1 MTILISS
8 LYINPSIMKLNVITL
23 TLFSC
28 LLSVVSQAHV
38 ITGNST
44 EIDASD
50 GNAKALYIKNYTGS
64 EVISIPSDYNQ
75 VYVQGYAELEPFS
88 NTGRSIYVESDSS
101 FVINGDVNA
110 KIVQAQVGVTKS
122 SIQIT
127 GDVTVNSMFAIAE
140 PSNTV
145 QIGGTLKINGL
156 NSFVES
162 GSNVYANSVVVAKAL
177 TGVKVAGSI
186 YTNSFVT
193 KAATTTFQA
202 GSLLSALDS
211 QSAEGLLINKGSTV
225 ICAGEIEVATVV
237 EGGTLTLNDAA
248 VVADVT
254 LDSGTLKVLG
264 DAQIGALTLN
274 SGSLIFNADTTLDLN
289 GAALTWTDGVSITL
303 NVDNINQ
310 LGKNIVLFDNISADS
325 VLPESLTI
333 TVADKTGSTQTT
345 VTLQDDAIVINVPEP
360 ASSALAVWGF
370 SLLAM
375 RRRRKH

>member
-1 MTILISS
+1 
-8 LYINPSIMKLNVITL
+8 MKLNVVTL

-28 LLSVVSQAHV
+28 LLSMVSQAHV

-44 EIDASD
+44 EIDTSD
-50 GNAKALYIKNYTGS
+50 GNAKALYINNYTGS

-75 VYVQGYAELEPFS
+75 VYVHGSAELEPFS
-88 NTGRSIYVESDSS
+88 NTGRSIFVESDSS

-127 GDVTVNSMFAIAE
+127 GNVTVNSMFAIAE

-145 QIGGTLKINGL
+145 QIGGTLTINGL

-193 KAATTTFQA
+193 NAATTTFQA

-211 QSAEGLLINKGSTV
+211 QSAGTLLVVSGGTV
-225 ICAGEIEVATVV
+225 VCQGEIDGATEVT
-237 EGGTLTLNDAA
+237 GGTFSLDDAA

-254 LDSGTLKVLG
+254 LDRGTLKVLG

-303 NVDNINQ
+303 NVDNIDQ

-345 VTLQDDAIVINVPEP
+345 ATLQDGAIVINVPEP
-360 ASSALAVWGF
+360 ASSALAVWGL

>member
-1 MTILISS
+1 MKRNFITIS
-8 LYINPSIMKLNVITL
+8 
-23 TLFSC
+23 LFSC
-28 LLSVVSQAHV
+28 LLSMVSQAHV
-38 ITGNST
+38 ISGNST
-44 EIDASD
+44 QIDISD
-50 GNAKALYIKNYTGS
+50 GLATKLYVNNYTGT
-64 EVISIPSDYNQ
+64 EVINVGTEYKE
-75 VYVQGYAELEPFS
+75 VYVLGSAEIGPFDDS
-88 NTGRSIYVESDSS
+88 KRSIYVESDSS

-127 GDVTVNSMFAIAE
+127 GDVTVNTMFAIAE

-145 QIGGTLKINGL
+145 QIGGTLKINGIY
-156 NSFVES
+156 SFVES
-162 GSNVYANSVVVAKAL
+162 GSNVYANSVVVAKAP

-193 KAATTTFQA
+193 KAASTTFQA

-211 QSAEGLLINKGSTV
+211 QSAGTLLVVSGGTV
-225 ICAGEIEVATVV
+225 VCQGEIDGATEVT
-237 EGGTLTLNDAA
+237 GGTFSLDDAA

-254 LDSGTLKVLG
+254 LDRGTLKVLG
-264 DAQIGALTLN
+264 DAQTGALTLN

-345 VTLQDDAIVINVPEP
+345 VTLQDAAIVINVPEP